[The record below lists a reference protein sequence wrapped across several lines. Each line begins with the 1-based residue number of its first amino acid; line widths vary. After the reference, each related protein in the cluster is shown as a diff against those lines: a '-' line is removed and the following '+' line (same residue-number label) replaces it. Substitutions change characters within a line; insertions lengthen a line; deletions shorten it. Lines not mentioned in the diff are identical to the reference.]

1 MGGMQNRPREPAR
14 HRLDVDAYYKM
25 AEAGILKH
33 DDRVEL
39 IDGEI
44 IDMNPVGSP
53 HAAIVKRLNR
63 LVARAA
69 ADGIVLVSVQD
80 PLRLDAYNEP
90 EPDLMLLRPRTDDYR
105 ASHPGAADVLLLVEI
120 SDSSLAYDR
129 GAKLALYARFGVAE
143 VWIIDIAGS
152 AVEIYR
158 QPIEGAYS
166 LTERRTGGSL
176 TPDLVPSVA
185 IDVAALLA

>member
-1 MGGMQNRPREPAR
+1 MGGTLERPPTPAR

-25 AEAGILKH
+25 AETGILTREG
-33 DDRVEL
+33 RVEL

-44 IDMNPVGSP
+44 IDMNPIGSP
-53 HAAIVKRLNR
+53 HASIAKRLIQ
-63 LVARAA
+63 LFAHVAA
-69 ADGIVLVSVQD
+69 AGKVVVSVQD

-90 EPDLMLLRPRTDDYR
+90 EPDFLLLRPRADIYR
-105 ASHPGAADVLLLVEI
+105 ASHPGAADVLLLVEV

-129 GAKLALYARFGVAE
+129 GRKLALYAQFGVPE
-143 VWIIDIAGS
+143 VWIVDLAGS

-158 QPIEGAYS
+158 GPKEGAYS

>member
-1 MGGMQNRPREPAR
+1 MGEILERPQAPAR

-25 AEAGILKH
+25 AEAGILTRAH
-33 DDRVEL
+33 RVEL

-44 IDMNPVGSP
+44 IDMNAIGSP
-53 HAAIVKRLNR
+53 HAAITNRLNR

-69 ADGIVLVSVQD
+69 ADGIILVSVQS
-80 PLRLDAYNEP
+80 PLRLDSYNEP
-90 EPDLMLLRPRTDDYR
+90 EPDLMLLRPRADDYR
-105 ASHPGAADVLLLVEI
+105 ANHPGAADVLLLVEV

-129 GAKLALYARFGVAE
+129 GRKLALYAQFGVAE
-143 VWIIDIAGS
+143 VWIVDLAGS

-158 QPIEGAYS
+158 QPKEGAYS
-166 LTERRTGGSL
+166 LTERRIDGAL
-176 TPDLVPSVA
+176 APILVPGIV

>member
-25 AEAGILKH
+25 AEAGILTRE
-33 DDRVEL
+33 DRVEL

-44 IDMNPVGSP
+44 IDLTAIGSP
-53 HAAIVKRLNR
+53 HAALTTR
-63 LVARAA
+63 LVRCFARTA
-69 ADGIVLVSVQD
+69 ADGLTLLSVQN
-80 PLRLDAYNEP
+80 PLRLDDFNEP
-90 EPDLMLLRPRTDDYR
+90 EPDLMLLRPRADDYR
-105 ASHPGAADVLLLVEI
+105 ANHPGAADVLLLVEI
-120 SDSSLAYDR
+120 SDRSLTYDR
-129 GAKLALYARFGVAE
+129 GAKLTLYAKFGVPE

-158 QPIEGAYS
+158 QPNDGGYEFR
-166 LTERRTGGSL
+166 ERKAGG
-176 TPDLVPSVA
+176 TIAPALVPVVA

>member
-1 MGGMQNRPREPAR
+1 MGETLERLQAPSR

-25 AEAGILKH
+25 AEAGILTR

-39 IDGEI
+39 IGGEI
-44 IDMNPVGSP
+44 FDMNPIGSP
-53 HAAIVKRLNR
+53 HAGKTNR
-63 LVARAA
+63 LARLFAKAA
-69 ADGIVLVSVQD
+69 VDGHVLTSVQN

-90 EPDLMLLRPRTDDYR
+90 EPDLMLLRPRADDYTTR
-105 ASHPGAADVLLLVEI
+105 HPSAADVFLLVEV

-143 VWIIDIAGS
+143 VWIVDLAG
-152 AVEIYR
+152 AALEIYR
-158 QPIEGAYS
+158 QPKDGTYS